1 MKFKK
6 IKWIYFSFSIFSIAP
21 AAAAPDT
28 TVTVYGLSP
37 KIVLHEI
44 RKMASGQWDAQLPR
58 WDSAFCPGVLGLEEP
73 FQGIVLKHLDRAARA
88 VIPELPA
95 TCKTKNAFIIFSE
108 NGSAMFDA
116 IDKGVPTLGDGYDSS
131 HVSKQDFE
139 PPDRRIV
146 AQLRQDRPVRWYRS
160 TSLQYSNGAWGDAS
174 AQAAKFDNKGTLLRT
189 TFSIVIVDQNLA
201 AGASW
206 GQLADYVAFVVL
218 ATPALGENFNQ
229 NSIMSLYDE
238 GRFQSKA
245 PSLMTPLDDAVLRA
259 LYAADPAQDAHAE
272 QTQIA
277 ASVSNDVMHKA
288 RATH

>member
-6 IKWIYFSFSIFSIAP
+6 IIWAYVSFTISSTTP
-21 AAAAPDT
+21 ALAAPDE

-44 RKMASGQWDAQLPR
+44 RKMASGQWDAQLAR
-58 WDSAFCPGVLGLEEP
+58 WDSAFCPGVLGLDEP

-88 VIPELPA
+88 VIPGLPA
-95 TCKTKNAFIIFSE
+95 TCKTKNAFIVFSE

-116 IDKGVPTLGDGYDSS
+116 IDKGLPTLGNGYDSS
-131 HVSKQDFE
+131 NVSKQDFE

-160 TSLQYSNGAWGDAS
+160 TSVQYFNGAWGDAS
-174 AQAAKFDNKGTLLRT
+174 AQSAKFDEKGTLLRT
-189 TFSIVIVDQNLA
+189 TFSIVIVDRNLA
-201 AGASW
+201 SGASW

-218 ATPALGENFNQ
+218 AAPALGENFNQ

-238 GRFQSKA
+238 GRFQSTA

-259 LYAADPAQDAHAE
+259 LYAANPAQDAHAE

-277 ASVSNDVMHKA
+277 ASVSNDVTLQT